1 MIERVGK
8 IDRIGFKTVL
18 SKGFYGVHE
27 LTGEIIDVM
36 RDYTIIA
43 PVHIAAYPETAGQ
56 FDSLVL
62 GLQKIAVFEINFYTT
77 IPTERHICGSPY

>member
-27 LTGEIIDVM
+27 LTDVIIDVM